1 MLSAIA
7 YRPATG
13 KDNEPLLRQVE
24 SGPAAK
30 ICSRDK
36 QYCVQMIPTPG
47 QPDESTLRVSAGG
60 TILAEFKTFG
70 YLLDVFSAPTQRM
83 WRSTI
88 DGQTL
93 AIIYGSLYCE
103 MVRQLK
109 CQTISQTMPERKN
122 RA

>member
-1 MLSAIA
+1 
-7 YRPATG
+7 
-13 KDNEPLLRQVE
+13 
-24 SGPAAK
+24 
-30 ICSRDK
+30 
-36 QYCVQMIPTPG
+36 MIPTPG

-93 AIIYGSLYCE
+93 AIIYGSLHCE
-103 MVRQLK
+103 MVRQLR
-109 CQTISQTMPERKN
+109 CQTISQTMSVTALGYDYASSTSHAV